1 MKKAVVDPRAVG
13 DGAVA
18 AGMAV
23 VAAGAAVTLGDDEIN
38 KTRDYIA
45 QYAARSGPLIDL
57 WVQPTE
63 PPHKAGR
70 VWIKTT

>member
-1 MKKAVVDPRAVG
+1 
-13 DGAVA
+13 
-18 AGMAV
+18 MAV